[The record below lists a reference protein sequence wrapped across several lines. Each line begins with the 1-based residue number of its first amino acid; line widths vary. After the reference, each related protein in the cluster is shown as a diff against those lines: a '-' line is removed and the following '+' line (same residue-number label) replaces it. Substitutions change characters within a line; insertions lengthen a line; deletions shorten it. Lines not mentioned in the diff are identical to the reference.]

1 MADYKKIYLQL
12 FHTYTDALGEIR
24 KLYEILY
31 LLERR
36 FQDAQAA
43 AEEIF
48 LETDGQPPETANKTE

>member
-1 MADYKKIYLQL
+1 MYLQL